1 MSRLYEA
8 LQRMETERRPPAA
21 PGPPVRALEFLSD
34 VLTEK
39 SPTEERASAQIE
51 FSPGP
56 RLVALTDSHSLGA
69 EKFRALAT
77 RLENLRRQREM
88 KSLQVTSSVL
98 GEGKTVV
105 AGNLAAT
112 IAQQSGSKVLLVE
125 GDLYRPALAPLFGLT
140 KLRGLSQ
147 WWSDQDGDIKHYIY
161 GMKDLPLWLLS
172 GGGACAE
179 PSPILRSPR
188 FTKAFTRL
196 SDSFDWIIV
205 DSAPMLPTITAN
217 LWSRLVDGTLLVV
230 REGVASVK
238 ELKKGVEALDNPK
251 LIGIVLNEASEL
263 RQAGYPYYPQTNGKA
278 VAAD

>member
-21 PGPPVRALEFLSD
+21 PAPPVRTLEFLSE

-39 SPTEERASAQIE
+39 SPTEEDASAPVE

-56 RLVALTDSHSLGA
+56 RLVALADSHGLGA

-88 KSLQVTSSVL
+88 KSLQITSSVL

-105 AGNLAAT
+105 SANLAAT
-112 IAQQSGSKVLLVE
+112 IAQQAGAKVLLVE
-125 GDLYRPALAPLFGLT
+125 GDLYRPALTPLFGLT
-140 KLRGLSQ
+140 QLRGLTQ
-147 WWSDQDGDIKHYIY
+147 WWSDQDGDIKHYVHR
-161 GMKDLPLWLLS
+161 MKNLSLWLLNA
-172 GGGACAE
+172 GGACDQ

-188 FTKAFTRL
+188 FVKAFARL
-196 SDSFDWIIV
+196 TDAFDWIIV
-205 DSAPMLPTITAN
+205 DSAPMSPTITAN

-263 RQAGYPYYPQTNGKA
+263 RQAAHRYYPQTNEKA